1 MKRGRPAKYGRKIK
15 RDPDEAL
22 TRCAANAAES
32 MRRITLTLQQANA
45 AGLSYGQFVAETE
58 RSRAM
63 KPLSQEIREKIEQL
77 HAEGKTREEIANE
90 TGVSKTSVQR
100 IVTGERG
107 SAVEPQKPGPK
118 PKPDIL
124 RLLITQ
130 ALEMLERSE
139 VDCKEI
145 GAAVG
150 LLTAA
155 EMMLGERE

>member
-1 MKRGRPAKYGRKIK
+1 
-15 RDPDEAL
+15 
-22 TRCAANAAES
+22 
-32 MRRITLTLQQANA
+32 
-45 AGLSYGQFVAETE
+45 
-58 RSRAM
+58 M